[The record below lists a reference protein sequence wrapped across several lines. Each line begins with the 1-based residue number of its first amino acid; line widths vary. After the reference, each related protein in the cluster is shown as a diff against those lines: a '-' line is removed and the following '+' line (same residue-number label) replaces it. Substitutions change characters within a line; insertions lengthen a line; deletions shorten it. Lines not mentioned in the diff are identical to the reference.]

1 MPEYLKTNQ
10 SLVLSQLADDILLK
24 DIAVRYGVK
33 DVSSLRQMAV
43 YLFSNAGNYLSAN
56 KLRRM
61 FNIKSVSSLTDYL
74 SFTENVYLFYF
85 VPVFDYSL
93 RVQQRNLRKIYC
105 VDSGM
110 VSAISQSFSTD
121 YGHRLENLVF
131 MYLRRKTKRIYYYKG
146 KGECVFVAVFQ
157 SRQKDFDTSVCIT
170 NGF

>member
-1 MPEYLKTNQ
+1 MTGRNLSFELFPFSYNEFLRFKNLSSNEDSATEYLLKGGMPKYLKTNQ

-43 YLFSNAGNYLSAN
+43 YLFSNAGNYLFAN

-93 RVQQRNLRKIYC
+93 RV
-105 VDSGM
+105 
-110 VSAISQSFSTD
+110 
-121 YGHRLENLVF
+121 
-131 MYLRRKTKRIYYYKG
+131 
-146 KGECVFVAVFQ
+146 
-157 SRQKDFDTSVCIT
+157 
-170 NGF
+170 